1 MAKFIQILLVA
12 YPLQLFKTSHVNT
25 EVRPQ
30 GDVAS
35 SRRIPKFPAWY
46 RFSVEF
52 FGGASAGVGAVSVQT
67 KNDVQQITN
76 YTLPVQ

>member
-1 MAKFIQILLVA
+1 MPFLSLDHSRPVQRLFQYGLSVVITKAYLLSIAITSVAKFIQILLVA

-35 SRRIPKFPAWY
+35 VF
-46 RFSVEF
+46 
-52 FGGASAGVGAVSVQT
+52 
-67 KNDVQQITN
+67 
-76 YTLPVQ
+76 